1 MLVFLRE
8 TITGTSER
16 QKHEPFEQRAERT
29 RREMKLDRKA
39 RRPVT

>member
-16 QKHEPFEQRAERT
+16 QTHEPFEQRAERT